1 MNDQKD
7 IHKIDSPKEVAYYSA
22 LVHAWIN
29 TRLDQDKSI
38 IVLSSAGIGLI
49 VTLLTAIGPQ
59 DYYEIILYIIS
70 MACFSIAIISA
81 VVVLG
86 KNSNHIEK
94 VIKGDKSRDP
104 YLRYWDGST
113 IAGFIIG
120 IVFLIIIGVISGLH
134 QLKKK
139 GGTEMETTIKISQK
153 VISASEN
160 AVGTTS
166 DNIKSLNGIGKIA
179 PSDTHSDPSSSSDNS
194 TNESS
199 SNHDQTSE
207 K

>member
-1 MNDQKD
+1 
-7 IHKIDSPKEVAYYSA
+7 
-22 LVHAWIN
+22 
-29 TRLDQDKSI
+29 
-38 IVLSSAGIGLI
+38 
-49 VTLLTAIGPQ
+49 
-59 DYYEIILYIIS
+59 